1 MIMKVDKVVKRF
13 GGLTA
18 VNEVTFDVEKGSI
31 TGIIGPNGSGKT
43 TLINMINGTHHL
55 TKGNIIYKDQS
66 IKDLKSFQRARLG
79 IARTFQIVKPLR
91 DITLRDNIMTAAL
104 FGKNQF
110 NTGQEIR
117 ACLSSNPIKD
127 AYRDT
132 DEIIEITG
140 LKGKQDKFARNLTL
154 PDLKRLEL
162 ARALAMNPEVLLL
175 DEVMAGLNAREVEDV
190 MEIIRS
196 INRKGVT
203 IIIIEHIMKVIMG
216 IADEIVVI
224 HQGNLICKGNPKYV
238 SNHPKVVEA
247 YLGKRY
253 KEGGNKLEPI

>member
-1 MIMKVDKVVKRF
+1 MVIMKVDKATKRF

-18 VNEVTFDVEKGSI
+18 VNGVSFEIKKGSI

-43 TLINMINGTHHL
+43 TLINLINGTHDL
-55 TKGNIIYKDQS
+55 TEGDIIYKDKS
-66 IKDLKSFQRARLG
+66 IKDLKSFKRARLG

-91 DITLRDNIMTAAL
+91 NITLRDNIMTAAL
-104 FGKNQF
+104 FGKNQL
-110 NTGQEIR
+110 NTSQEVK
-117 ACLSSNPIKD
+117 ACLSLSPIKD
-127 AYRDT
+127 AYTDT
-132 DEIIEITG
+132 DKILEITG
-140 LKGKQDKFARNLTL
+140 LKEKQDKFARNLTL

-175 DEVMAGLNAREVEDV
+175 DEVMAGLNAKEVEDV

-196 INRKGVT
+196 INSKGVT

-224 HQGNLICKGNPKYV
+224 HQGNLICKGSPKYV
-238 SNHPKVVEA
+238 SNDPRVVEA

-253 KEGGNKLEPI
+253 RERREQA